1 MVDNCVVSDVMESS
15 RITLPAQLISTVLRR
30 VERKIRWTGDGAGG
44 IEGSE
49 DDSTVSR
56 RQSGDSSLVSES
68 EGEITSSTG
77 AHSTGMEA

>member
-1 MVDNCVVSDVMESS
+1 MVDNCVVSDIMESS
-15 RITLPAQLISTVLRR
+15 RITLPAQLTSTVLRR

-56 RQSGDSSLVSES
+56 RQSGNSSLVSES
-68 EGEITSSTG
+68 EGEVTSNTG
-77 AHSTGMEA
+77 AHSTGIEV